1 MLAALGAVQSEGI
14 KSMMTTNT
22 RLAVNVGITTDDKD
36 RSSPNKKN
44 MSESYVSET
53 LTRGYRAYL
62 RGDGCEGRRFQH
74 FMERGS
80 NAEIPKPE
88 NRPHGVKR
96 LRKLER
102 RGMLL
107 RAVLDIVPS
116 LFHSCW
122 MVFSYKR

>member
-1 MLAALGAVQSEGI
+1 MT
-14 KSMMTTNT
+14 TTNT
-22 RLAVNVGITTDDKD
+22 RLAINVGITSDDKV
-36 RSSPNKKN
+36 RFCPNKKN

-62 RGDGCEGRRFQH
+62 RHDGCEGRRFQH

-88 NRPHGVKR
+88 NRPNGVKR

-102 RGMLL
+102 RGMLFA
-107 RAVLDIVPS
+107 AVLDMVPS
-116 LFHSCW
+116 LFHSRW
-122 MVFSYKR
+122 MVFPYKRK